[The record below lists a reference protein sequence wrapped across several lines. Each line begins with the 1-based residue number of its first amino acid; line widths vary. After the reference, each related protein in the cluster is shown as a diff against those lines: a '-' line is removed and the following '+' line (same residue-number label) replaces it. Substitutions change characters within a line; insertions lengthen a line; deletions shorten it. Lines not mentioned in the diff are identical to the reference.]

1 MFSMSSTD
9 RFSTRHGYSQS
20 EAEITIRNDAP
31 DELRGVL
38 RQIANESGLSPKPL
52 REIVCRVLRTRPDSN
67 NWSEYPNI
75 DEEVQTLVD
84 SCKWFEV
91 YNIIEELNKC
101 LEYVFP
107 RPSGELQSEYF
118 AKEMNKYFCKAG
130 IGWQLVN
137 GQIEFRGPEIFEQNV
152 RSAIDTLIST
162 DRSTASTE
170 LHEALSDLSR
180 RPKPDITGAI
190 QHAMGA
196 LECVARD
203 VTGNQ
208 SATLGEIIKRNPN
221 LIPKPLDKSAEKAWG
236 YASEMGRHLQ
246 EGRVPEI
253 EEAELIVGLAGAL
266 SNYLSKKFIPF

>member
-1 MFSMSSTD
+1 MDTTD
-9 RFSTRHGYSQS
+9 RFSIRHGYSQP
-20 EAEITIRNDAP
+20 EAEITVRNDAP
-31 DELRGVL
+31 DELRGIV
-38 RQIANESGLSPKPL
+38 RQIAYESGIGPKPL

-75 DEEVQTLVD
+75 DEEVQNLMD

-91 YNIIEELNKC
+91 YDIIEELHKY
-101 LEYVFP
+101 LGKRYP

-118 AKEMNKYFCKAG
+118 AKEMNNYFCKAG
-130 IGWQLVN
+130 VGWQLVN
-137 GQIEFRGPEIFEQNV
+137 GQIKFRGPEIFEQNV
-152 RSAIDTLIST
+152 RSAIDTLISS
-162 DRSTASTE
+162 DRPTASTE

-208 SATLGEIIKRNPN
+208 SSTLGEIIKRNPN
-221 LIPKPLDKSAEKAWG
+221 LIPKPLDKSVEKAWG

-246 EGRVPEI
+246 EGRAPEI
-253 EEAELIVGLAGAL
+253 EEAQLIVGLAGAL
-266 SNYLSKKFIPF
+266 SIYLSKKFIPS

>member
-1 MFSMSSTD
+1 MNTTD
-9 RFSTRHGYSQS
+9 RFSTRHGYSQP
-20 EAEITIRNDAP
+20 EVEITVRNDAP
-31 DELRGVL
+31 EELRGVV
-38 RQIANESGLSPKPL
+38 RQIAYETGLSPKPL
-52 REIVCRVLRTRPDSN
+52 REIVCRVFRTRPDSN

-75 DEEVQTLVD
+75 DEEVEFLLD
-84 SCKWFEV
+84 SCEWFQV
-91 YNIIEELNKC
+91 YDTIEEIHNTMG
-101 LEYVFP
+101 YMQV

-118 AKEMNKYFCKAG
+118 SNELNKYFCKAG
-130 IGWQLVN
+130 VGWQLVN
-137 GQIEFRGPEIFEQNV
+137 GKIEFRGPEIFEQNV
-152 RSAIDTLIST
+152 RSAIDILISS
-162 DRSTASTE
+162 DRPTASTE

-208 SATLGEIIKRNPN
+208 SSTLGEIIKRNPN
-221 LIPKPLDKSAEKAWG
+221 LIPKPLDKSVEKAWG

-253 EEAELIVGLAGAL
+253 EEAQLIVGLAGAL
-266 SNYLSKKFIPF
+266 SIYLSKKFTPS